1 MKSLEDQ
8 LEQAI
13 QLASTKHYGQRDK
26 SGKPYIFHLLHV
38 MNNVNNLSSKIVAI
52 LHDILEDTDMTKNDL
67 LNLGFCENIVE
78 AIDVLTKTKQEVYM
92 DYIKKVNQNPIAKEV
107 KLADLKHNMDL
118 TRLETISEKDLK
130 RVEKYVKSYKYL
142 TSNSKR

>member
-26 SGKPYIFHLLHV
+26 SGKPYIFHLIHV

-52 LHDILEDTDMTKNDL
+52 LHDILEDTDMTKSDL
-67 LNLGFCENIVE
+67 INLGFCENIVE
-78 AIDVLTKTKQEVYM
+78 AIDILTKPKQEVYM
-92 DYIKKVNQNPIAKEV
+92 NYIKEVSQNSISKEV